1 MGMFARAPRRELEV
15 PQWQFPGEARDL
27 QMHILVTPPS
37 RRDRRSQRNSKKLE
51 WLIAWC
57 WEVKQKAAEIG
68 LLTSS
73 PLMLPGNHVPEE
85 GSLPADMPVL
95 ESWE

>member
-1 MGMFARAPRRELEV
+1 MGMFARAPWRELEV
-15 PQWQFPGEARDL
+15 PQWQFPGEAQDL
-27 QMHILVTPPS
+27 QIYVLVTSPS
-37 RRDRRSQRNSKKLE
+37 RRGRRSQRNSKKLE
-51 WLIAWC
+51 RLIAWC
-57 WEVKQKAAEIG
+57 WQVKQKAVEIG

-85 GSLPADMPVL
+85 GSLPTDMPVL